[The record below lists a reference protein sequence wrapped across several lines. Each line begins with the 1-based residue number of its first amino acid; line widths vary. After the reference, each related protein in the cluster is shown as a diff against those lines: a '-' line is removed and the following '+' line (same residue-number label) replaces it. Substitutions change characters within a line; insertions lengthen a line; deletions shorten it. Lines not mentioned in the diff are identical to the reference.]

1 MPKLTTQQQELFER
15 LSKARR
21 RGANLLEQPYMRGV
35 KSSVIEKY
43 SDEAHFIYELLQNAD
58 DVKATKVRFVL
69 SAAGVIFAHNGKIH
83 FSLSDPNTEEEDSQ
97 RQQLGHINAITSIGN
112 SNKYEAQ
119 IGKFGIGFKAV
130 FQYVDAPEIYDP
142 PFLFKIERFIV
153 PVWLA
158 QDHPARQQGETLF
171 YFPFEERKKPVS
183 QSFQDILATLKNL
196 THPLLFLRNLT
207 EITWTASGSSQGQY
221 TKSVNPVKLNQ
232 VPGNNILVERICL
245 KQAGS
250 HQPPET
256 QNLLVLTRPVST
268 TPGPSLVRRGVS
280 LAAPGVCTPF
290 LTKEG
295 PGVVSHSS
303 SGTVHLVSIAYLLGP
318 AGQVRHEQ
326 ELPAYCF
333 FPTTKLTKLRF
344 IVQAPFLLT
353 DSRES
358 LKSGEDWNKQLIDHL
373 AQLTADS
380 LTMVKALHLLTEE
393 FFYVLPVTDYDFPPE
408 HLFRSVYLAVLQ
420 QLQATKEYF
429 LPTQGDTFVGKH
441 QAYLAD
447 SHSLLK
453 LLSNQQLGILVN
465 QPEAHW
471 IFPSITDNSILW
483 QYVRDNLTANQSTIT
498 PSYLIMKISDAFMKQ
513 QTDDWLIQ
521 FYTYLLEKSR
531 YLWNEKH
538 KKETLRTKPIL
549 RLTTDQMVSPYDSLG
564 KLQVYLPTDQES
576 DYPTIKSCL
585 VTDEKALQFLTELG
599 LEKPTDYE
607 EIKYYIIPRYQTT
620 GAIYHAV
627 MRRDFRKLL
636 TYFLDCSWH
645 HKAEYLR
652 QINLL
657 PFCRARHLQEN
668 KTCRIAPPAIYFN
681 TPELATYFS
690 DYGNVY
696 LLETEFYTPFYE
708 EFGPETVETFFKELG
723 VAKQPRRIKVA
734 TKLTSSQRGE
744 IHQGKCTRDYRNDLT
759 HTYDYDLEGLDEFI
773 AKMTKDK
780 SKLLWNFLLNLITAQ
795 LGTELFK
802 GQYQWFYRKANYH
815 HFEAKFLKTL
825 KQSAWLYDDPKTCR
839 KPADLIIAE
848 LAKDYETRSY
858 AAKLLLEKL
867 NLPAERLPGFTAE
880 QRNKYTFGEEL
891 VKLAASSGQDPTE
904 VFKQFKNFFAQNQKH
919 QSLLTTATSGS
930 DNLGTGGLTKEE
942 TTAGSDNLGS
952 LARKRAWLEE
962 QKAQLEQRIVKLTHI
977 ATLQARAG
985 KADKYTFAWF
995 NSLLELEYLLNYESN
1010 SGALNL
1016 PKGRGKEICIHF
1028 GQVEKDPTSDRI
1040 IILKNP
1046 SRYIPNMIEDLTDL
1060 SLQLGWKGETKS
1072 ILVEVVSVKEFTL
1085 RARLKSAAEIH
1096 GLDLQKVQNATLDI
1110 SNPTFLLDN
1119 LKTAFRRLP
1128 LADDYNLQTHLPPAM
1143 EFIFGP
1149 PGTGKT
1155 SYLAKETILP
1165 LMQSPKRL
1173 KILVL
1178 TPTNKAAD
1186 VLFRKI
1192 MEEAARQDTASPTWL
1207 LRFGVTGDSEI
1218 ERAGLL
1224 KDKYFDITSLTKYV
1238 LVTTFARFLYDGFQ
1252 VHGESHK
1259 LKHNEWDII
1268 IFDEASMIMLASIA
1282 YVIYQ
1287 QPQSQFIIAGDP
1299 FQIQPMVIAEH
1310 WQEENIYTLVGLNDF
1325 QSPQTVPHH
1334 FPITHLTTQYRSIPP
1349 LGKLFS
1355 QFSYAGVLTHHRR
1368 LTEKRV
1374 LKIRGLGLQALTVI
1388 TFPVSKFD
1396 SIYKLQRLE
1405 GGSVYQIYS
1414 AILTVELA
1422 RYLVEKILLGPS
1434 SGSWKI
1440 GIICPYLAQASLV
1453 EKMLSARSPSPDHS
1467 QVHLVTGT
1475 IHSFQGDECDIILS
1489 LLNPPPTI
1497 SSNIFLNKQNILNV
1511 SISRAKDYLI
1521 LLLPELEEGLEQ
1533 IKRMTDILRGP
1544 EISPHCRWFKAEE
1557 VERVMFKQA
1566 NYIYE
1571 NSFVTTHQKVN
1582 VYSKPDKKYEVRCE
1596 DNAIDVQLLF

>member
-1 MPKLTTQQQELFER
+1 MPKLTTPQQELFER
-15 LSKARR
+15 LSQARR
-21 RGANLLEQPYMRGV
+21 HGADLLEQPYMRGV
-35 KSSVIEKY
+35 KSGVTEKY

-69 SAAGVIFAHNGKIH
+69 SAAGLIFAHNGKIH
-83 FSLSDPNTEEEDSQ
+83 FSLSDPDTEEADTQ
-97 RQQLGHINAITSIGN
+97 QQQLGHINAITSIGN

-130 FQYVDAPEIYDP
+130 FQYVDTPEIYDP

-171 YFPFEERKKPVS
+171 DFPFEAHKKPVS

-207 EITWTASGSSQGQY
+207 EITWTASGGSQGKY
-221 TKSVNPVKLNQ
+221 TKSVNPVKIKQ
-232 VPGNNILVERICL
+232 VPGNDLLVERICL
-245 KQAGS
+245 KQAGNHHPS
-250 HQPPET
+250 ET
-256 QNLLVLTRPVST
+256 QNLLVLTRPLTHS
-268 TPGPSLVRRGVS
+268 PS
-280 LAAPGVCTPF
+280 
-290 LTKEG
+290 E
-295 PGVVSHSS
+295 
-303 SGTVHLVSIAYLLGP
+303 TVHLVSIAYLLGP
-318 AGQVRHEQ
+318 AGQVLHEQ

-333 FPTTKLTKLRF
+333 FPTTKLTNLRF

-353 DSRES
+353 NSRES

-373 AQLTADS
+373 AHLTADS
-380 LTMVKALHLLTEE
+380 LTIVKALHLLTEE
-393 FFYVLPVTDYDFPPE
+393 FFYVLPVTDHDFPPE
-408 HLFRSVYLAVLQ
+408 HFFRPIYLAVLQ
-420 QLQATKEYF
+420 QLQAPKECL
-429 LPTQGDTFVGKH
+429 LPAQGDIFVGKH

-447 SHSLLK
+447 NHSLLK
-453 LLSNQQLGILVN
+453 LFSNEQLGILVK

-471 IFPSITDNSILW
+471 IFPTITDNSRLW
-483 QYVRDNLTANQSTIT
+483 QYVKDNLTANQSTIT
-498 PSYLIMKISDAFMKQ
+498 PSYLVMKISDVFMQ
-513 QTDDWLIQ
+513 QQPDDWLIQ

-549 RLTTDQMVSPYDSLG
+549 RLTNDNMVSPYDNLG

-576 DYPTIKSCL
+576 DYPTVKSCL
-585 VTDEKALQFLTELG
+585 VADEKSLQFLTELG

-620 GAIYHAV
+620 GAIYHAT

-645 HKAEYLR
+645 HKTEYLG

-668 KTCRIAPPAIYFN
+668 KTCRKAPPEIYFN
-681 TPELATYFS
+681 TPELATYFR

-696 LLETEFYTPFYE
+696 LLESEFYSPFYE
-708 EFGPETVETFFKELG
+708 EFGQEKVETFFKELG

-734 TKLTSSQRGE
+734 VKLTLSQRGE

-759 HTYDYDLEGLDEFI
+759 HTYDYDLEGLNEFI
-773 AKMTKDK
+773 AKMTQEK
-780 SKLLWNFLLNLITAQ
+780 SKLLWNFLLNLIAAQ

-825 KQSAWLYDDPKTCR
+825 KQTTWLYDDQKTCL
-839 KPADLIIAE
+839 KPADLIVSE
-848 LAKDYETRSY
+848 LAKDYETGSY
-858 AAKLLLEKL
+858 AAKILLEKL
-867 NLPAERLPGFTAE
+867 NLQAERLTGFTEE
-880 QRNKYTFGEEL
+880 QRNKYAFGEAL

-904 VFKQFKNFFAQNQKH
+904 VFKQFKNFFAQNQNNH
-919 QSLLTTATSGS
+919 SLLSKTLPES
-930 DNLGTGGLTKEE
+930 DNLGTGSLTKEE

-962 QKAQLEQRIVKLTHI
+962 QKEQLEQQIAKLTHI
-977 ATLQARAG
+977 ATLQARAE

-995 NSLLELEYLLNYESN
+995 NSLLELEYLLSYESRN
-1010 SGALNL
+1010 
-1016 PKGRGKEICIHF
+1016 RGKEICIHF

-1046 SRYIPNMIEDLTDL
+1046 SRYIPHTIEDLTDL

-1128 LADDYNLQTHLPPAM
+1128 LADEYNLQTHLPAAL

-1192 MEEAARQDTASPTWL
+1192 MEEAARQDLASPTWL

-1224 KDKYFDITSLTKYV
+1224 KDKYFDITALTKYV

-1252 VHGESHK
+1252 VNGESHK
-1259 LKHNEWDII
+1259 LKHNGWDII
-1268 IFDEASMIMLASIA
+1268 IFDEASMIMLASIT

-1299 FQIQPMVIAEH
+1299 FQIQPMVIAEQ
-1310 WQEENIYTLVGLNDF
+1310 WQAENIYTLVGLNDF

-1334 FPITHLTTQYRSIPP
+1334 FQITHLTTQYRSIPP

-1355 QFSYAGVLTHHRR
+1355 QFSYAGVLTHHRL

-1374 LKIRGLGLQALTVI
+1374 LKIRGLGLKALTVI

-1414 AILTVELA
+1414 AILTVELT
-1422 RYLVEKILLGPS
+1422 RYLAEKILLGPS

-1467 QVHLVTGT
+1467 QVHIVTGT

-1521 LLLPELEEGLEQ
+1521 LLIPELEEGLEQ

-1596 DNAIDVQLLF
+1596 ENAIDVQLLF